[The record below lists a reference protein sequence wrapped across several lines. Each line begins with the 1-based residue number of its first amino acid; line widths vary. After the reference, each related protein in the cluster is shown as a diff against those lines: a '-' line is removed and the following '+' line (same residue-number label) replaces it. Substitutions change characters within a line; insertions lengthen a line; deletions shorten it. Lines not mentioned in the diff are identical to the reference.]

1 MSATKMDY
9 KRELRELYAPGPR
22 PVIVDV
28 PEFAFLM
35 IDGHGDPNRAEEYR
49 EAIEALYAVAY
60 TAKFAVKHAGGLDFG
75 VMPLEGL
82 WWAPDPA
89 AFTTGDKS
97 AWDWTMMIM
106 QPDQVSTAV
115 VERACARV
123 AAKKAAATVAR
134 LRFERFTEGRAA
146 QLMYV
151 GPYAD
156 EGPVIKRLH
165 AFITEQGYALS
176 GKHHEIYLSDP
187 RRTAPEKLKT
197 VIRQPLA

>member
-1 MSATKMDY
+1 MSATKVDY
-9 KRELRELYAPGPR
+9 KRELYELYAPGPE

-28 PEFAFLM
+28 PGFAFLM
-35 IDGHGDPNRAEEYR
+35 IDGHGDPNTAEEYR

-60 TAKFAVKHAGGLDFG
+60 TAKFAVKHAGGLDFS

-82 WWAPDPA
+82 WWAADPA

-106 QPDQVSTAV
+106 QPDQVSAAV
-115 VERACARV
+115 VEQACARV
-123 AAKKAAATVAR
+123 AAKKAAAVGR
-134 LRFERFTEGRAA
+134 LRFERFAEGRAA

-151 GPYAD
+151 GPYAA
-156 EGPVIKRLH
+156 EGPVIQRLH
-165 AFITEQGYALS
+165 AFITEQGYALA

-197 VIRQPLA
+197 VIRQAFV